1 MAAPAAANER
11 ITRSLTDRDEVKTP
25 LEVIAT
31 DAASAGLVLGGDRA
45 HEPAVTDVGFG
56 IGVTA
61 APLVHLANG
70 PCGLASSPNL
80 IGAAE
85 SLALR
90 VTLPL
95 ATAWL
100 AEQMTPS
107 ICDEESV
114 VGFTV
119 GLMAVSVIDASTI
132 AKKPAKH
139 SRIRDLR
146 PDLTFLQ
153 GGVKV
158 AIATKW

>member
-1 MAAPAAANER
+1 MSAER
-11 ITRSLTDRDEVKTP
+11 DQDEVKTDRYP

-31 DAASAGLVLGGDRA
+31 DAASLGLVLGGA
-45 HEPAVTDVGFG
+45 QTHESTVTDIGFG
-56 IGVTA
+56 IGITG

-70 PCGLASSPNL
+70 NYF
-80 IGAAE
+80 GAAE

-95 ATAWL
+95 ATAWV
-100 AEQMTPS
+100 AEQITPHTLC
-107 ICDEESV
+107 ICDDDSAHIRSSHV
-114 VGFTV
+114 LGFTV

-146 PDLTFLQ
+146 PDLTFAN
-153 GGVKV
+153 GGMRV